1 MARLARLY
9 APDTPQLVQA
19 RLARP
24 LAPAHEATPTAVL
37 DFIRERLA
45 IELRG
50 RPVAL
55 HGWAI
60 LLDRIILLATPTQP
74 EALPRVVQGLGR
86 SIASK
91 VTHGRS
97 FHERYRS
104 TLLGDDW
111 VSPCLVWLETL
122 PVHTGLVDAP
132 ARWPWSSAQEHVG
145 LRIDTGLLSD
155 HSMYWNLGNTPFARQ
170 ARYRELLL
178 TGSSEASVARI
189 RAALQSQWAL
199 GDEAFIQRVSSRSS
213 RRAVPAPRGRPRKS
227 HADIAVTK

>member
-24 LAPAHEATPTAVL
+24 LAAAHEATPAATL
-37 DFIRERLA
+37 DFIRDQLA

-55 HGWAI
+55 HGWTI
-60 LLDRIILLATPTQP
+60 LLDRIILLATPAQP
-74 EALPRVVQGLGR
+74 DALPRVVQGLGR
-86 SIASK
+86 GVASK

-104 TLLGDDW
+104 ALLAQEW
-111 VSPCLVWLETL
+111 IIPSLVWLETL
-122 PVHTGLVDAP
+122 AVRDGLVDSP

-145 LRIDTGLLSD
+145 LRTDMGLITD
-155 HSMYWNLGNTPFARQ
+155 HSAYWNQGNTPFARQ
-170 ARYRELLL
+170 ARYRELLQA
-178 TGSSEASVARI
+178 GASEETSTKI
-189 RAALQSQWAL
+189 RSAIQGQWAL
-199 GDEAFIQRVSSRSS
+199 GDEAFIQQVSPYCS
-213 RRAVPAPRGRPRKS
+213 RRATPGPRGRPRKLP
-227 HADIAVTK
+227 AQNTVTK

>member
-24 LAPAHEATPTAVL
+24 LAAAHEATPAAVL
-37 DFIRERLA
+37 DFIRQQLIR
-45 IELRG
+45 ELDR

-60 LLDRIILLATPTQP
+60 LLDRIILLATPAQAD
-74 EALPRVVQGLGR
+74 ALPRVVQGLGR
-86 SIASK
+86 SIAIK
-91 VTHGRS
+91 VSHGRS

-111 VSPCLVWLETL
+111 VNACLVWLETL
-122 PVHTGLVDAP
+122 PLQYGLVDTP

-145 LRIDTGLLSD
+145 LRLDAGMLTD
-155 HSMYWNLGNTPFARQ
+155 HSEYWNLGNTPFSRQ
-170 ARYRELLL
+170 AKYRELLQVGIGE
-178 TGSSEASVARI
+178 TTVTRI
-189 RAALQSQWAL
+189 NAAIQGQWAL
-199 GDEAFIQRVSSRSS
+199 GSDDFIQRVSMRSS
-213 RRAVPAPRGRPRKS
+213 RRAAPAPRGRPRKS
-227 HADIAVTK
+227 VREIAVTK